1 MGRDRFYRR
10 VRPQRTVRRLTL
22 PLFALSSLLVATS
35 ALAHTGQQDAAS
47 GFAAGF
53 LHPITGF
60 DHLLAMLA
68 VGMWGAQLGMPAL
81 WVLPVAF
88 PLVMAVGG
96 ALGILGA
103 PLPAVEP
110 AIVLSVLLLG
120 VVIAIGR
127 KPPIVFAA
135 ALVAFFAVF
144 HGYAHGRELPE
155 AASAMAFSAGFVLAT
170 GCIHLTGIGI
180 GFVTKLPNGSLLLRA
195 GGAAIAMAG
204 VLFAWHLGGA

>member
-1 MGRDRFYRR
+1 M
-10 VRPQRTVRRLTL
+10 RRLGSPCL
-22 PLFALSSLLVATS
+22 AVLLLLLAGAAS
-35 ALAHTGQQDAAS
+35 AHTGQGDTTS
-47 GFAAGF
+47 GFLAGF
-53 LHPITGF
+53 LHPITGI

-96 ALGILGA
+96 ALGILA
-103 PLPAVEP
+103 VPMPAAEP

-120 VVIAIGR
+120 AVIAFGR
-127 KPPIVFAA
+127 KPPVALAA
-135 ALVAFFAVF
+135 ALVAFFAIF

-155 AASAMAFSAGFVLAT
+155 AASAVGFSAGFVLAT

-180 GFVTKLPNGSLLLRA
+180 GFVTKIPHGEALLRA
-195 GGAAIAMAG
+195 GGAAIALAG
-204 VLFAWHLGGA
+204 VLLAWRLGGA

>member
-1 MGRDRFYRR
+1 LRR
-10 VRPQRTVRRLTL
+10 VAPVLLTIL
-22 PLFALSSLLVATS
+22 AVLLARS
-35 ALAHTGQQDAAS
+35 AFAHTGQGDVGS
-47 GFAAGF
+47 GFVAGF
-53 LHPITGF
+53 LHPITGL

-96 ALGILGA
+96 VLGIVGA
-103 PLPAVEP
+103 PLPASEP

-120 VVIAIGR
+120 AAIASGR
-127 KPPIVFAA
+127 KPPLPLAA
-135 ALVAFFAVF
+135 ALVAFFAIF

-155 AASAMAFSAGFVLAT
+155 AASAVGFSAGFVLAT
-170 GCIHLTGIGI
+170 GCIHLTGIGV
-180 GFVTKLPNGSLLLRA
+180 GFVTKLPHGENVLRA

-204 VLFAWHLGGA
+204 VLLAWRLAGA

>member
-1 MGRDRFYRR
+1 MRR
-10 VRPQRTVRRLTL
+10 VAPVLLTIL
-22 PLFALSSLLVATS
+22 AVLLARS
-35 ALAHTGQQDAAS
+35 AFAHTGQGDVGS
-47 GFAAGF
+47 GFVAGF
-53 LHPITGF
+53 LHPITGL

-96 ALGILGA
+96 VLGIVGA
-103 PLPAVEP
+103 PLPASEP

-120 VVIAIGR
+120 AAIASGR
-127 KPPIVFAA
+127 KPPLPLAA
-135 ALVAFFAVF
+135 ALVAFFAIF

-155 AASAMAFSAGFVLAT
+155 AASAVGFSAGFVLAT
-170 GCIHLTGIGI
+170 GCIHLTGIGV
-180 GFVTKLPNGSLLLRA
+180 GFVTKLPHGENVLRA

-204 VLFAWHLGGA
+204 VLLAWRLAGA

>member
-1 MGRDRFYRR
+1 MGYGGLSGRSSALLRIASAIAAAS
-10 VRPQRTVRRLTL
+10 VC
-22 PLFALSSLLVATS
+22 LFASS
-35 ALAHTGQQDAAS
+35 ALAHTGQGDAAR
-47 GFAAGF
+47 GFAAGL

-68 VGMWGAQLGMPAL
+68 VGMWGAQLGMPAI

-96 ALGILGA
+96 ALGIVGV
-103 PLPAVEP
+103 PLPGVEP

-120 VVIAIGR
+120 GAVAIGR
-127 KPPIVFAA
+127 KPPIVLAA
-135 ALVAFFAVF
+135 ALVAFFAIF

-180 GFVTKLPNGSLLLRA
+180 GFVTKLPHGDSLLRA

-204 VLFAWHLGGA
+204 ILFAWRLSGA